1 VFYFFLIKTGR
12 VSFGQE
18 KEISKNYYDVRGDIS
33 KSNAHYKKYPL
44 PHPPCSLYMTK
55 RNLSKGAV
63 IISGKNTRGV
73 AVQNA
78 LKI

>member
-1 VFYFFLIKTGR
+1 MFLLAKR
-12 VSFGQE
+12 
-18 KEISKNYYDVRGDIS
+18 RGFQKIMMLGGIYQ
-33 KSNAHYKKYPL
+33 KVMPITKKYPL

-63 IISGKNTRGV
+63 IISGKNARGV

-78 LKI
+78 LKFSLNS